1 MSRASRARRLAVA
14 AAYGG
19 GGVGLLTAGTLRLVR
34 AQAAVARRTIGKP
47 TGRPPRADGLHG
59 VGRPGD
65 PISLA
70 MLGDSTAAGLGV
82 DHAHQT
88 PGVMLAA
95 ALTEAAQRPV
105 HLTTVAAVGGR
116 SSDLDAQVERA
127 LAGDPDVAVIMI
139 GANDVT
145 HRIRPAT
152 AVRHLDEAVRRLR
165 ERGVEVIVCTCPDLG
180 TVEPVPQ
187 PLRLIARHWSRQLAA
202 AQTIVVVEAG
212 GRTVSLGDL
221 LGPEF
226 AASPREMFGP
236 DGFHPSAA
244 GYARAAAA
252 VLPSVCAALDVCMA
266 AEPEDVPDRARGEGV
281 LPVARAAVE
290 AAEEGGT
297 EVAAAQVGGHDR
309 GPRGR
314 WALLRHRRGRTGPEV
329 QDTAAQEAADTAAQ
343 QAAATHVQEAVDT
356 APQAAADTAAQERP
370 RADPGRDDR

>member
-19 GGVGLLTAGTLRLVR
+19 GGVGLLTAGTLQLIR
-34 AQAAVARRTIGKP
+34 AQVAVARRAIGKP
-47 TGRPPRADGLHG
+47 TGQAPRANGLHAAHHQG
-59 VGRPGD
+59 E

-70 MLGDSTAAGLGV
+70 MLGDSTASGLGV
-82 DHAHQT
+82 DHPHQT

-95 ALTEAAQRPV
+95 GLAESAGRPV
-105 HLTTVAAVGGR
+105 HLTCVATVGAR
-116 SSDLDAQVERA
+116 SSDLAEQVDRA
-127 LAGDPDVAVIMI
+127 LEANPHVAVIMI

-145 HRIRPAT
+145 HRVRPAT
-152 AVRHLDEAVRRLR
+152 AVRRLDEAVRRLHDA
-165 ERGVEVIVCTCPDLG
+165 GTAVVVGTCPDLG

-187 PLRLIARHWSRQLAA
+187 PLRWVARHWSRQLAA

-226 AASPREMFGP
+226 AASPMEMFGP

-244 GYARAAAA
+244 GYAGAAAA
-252 VLPSVCAALDVCMA
+252 VLPSVCAAVGVGLTADG
-266 AEPEDVPDRARGEGV
+266 EDAPDRLRGEGV

-290 AAEEGGT
+290 AAESAGT

-314 WALLRHRRGRTGPEV
+314 WALLRHRRGRSGAEV
-329 QDTAAQEAADTAAQ
+329 QIIAEHD
-343 QAAATHVQEAVDT
+343 AAAALPPSNP
-356 APQAAADTAAQERP
+356 A
-370 RADPGRDDR
+370 

>member
-1 MSRASRARRLAVA
+1 MA

-19 GGVGLLTAGTLRLVR
+19 GGVGLLAAGMLQLVR
-34 AQAAVARRTIGKP
+34 AQAAIARRTIGKP
-47 TGRPPRADGLHG
+47 TESALYADGLHG
-59 VGRPGD
+59 VHHEGS

-70 MLGDSTAAGLGV
+70 LLGDSTATGLGV
-82 DHAHQT
+82 EHAHQT

-95 ALTEAAQRPV
+95 GLAQSASRPV
-105 HLTTVAAVGGR
+105 RLTCVAAVGAK
-116 SSDLDAQVERA
+116 SSDLDRQVDLA
-127 LAGDPDVAVIMI
+127 LAVEPDIAVIMV

-145 HRIRPAT
+145 HRIRPASS
-152 AVRHLDEAVRRLR
+152 VRRLDEAVRRLR
-165 ERGVEVIVCTCPDLG
+165 EAGAQVVVGTCPDLG

-187 PLRLIARHWSRQLAA
+187 PLRLVARHWSRQLAA

-212 GRTVSLGDL
+212 GRTVSFGDL

-252 VLPSVCAALDVCMA
+252 VLPSVCAALGVGPA
-266 AEPEDVPDRARGEGV
+266 AEQEEPPDRARGEGV

-290 AAEEGGT
+290 AADEGGT
-297 EVAAAQVGGHDR
+297 EVAAAQVAGHDR

-314 WALLRHRRGRTGPEV
+314 WALLRHRRGRSGREV
-329 QDTAAQEAADTAAQ
+329 QITAEQEGTSSAPSR
-343 QAAATHVQEAVDT
+343 EA
-356 APQAAADTAAQERP
+356 P
-370 RADPGRDDR
+370 

>member
-1 MSRASRARRLAVA
+1 MA

-19 GGVGLLTAGTLRLVR
+19 GGVGLLTASALQLVR

-47 TGRPPRADGLHG
+47 TGQPPRADGVHAANYLG
-59 VGRPGD
+59 T

-70 MLGDSTAAGLGV
+70 MLGDSTASGLGV
-82 DHAHQT
+82 EHAYQT

-95 ALTEAAQRPV
+95 ALAESATRPV
-105 HLTTVAAVGGR
+105 CLTTVATVGAQSSHLDQQVTRVLAVK
-116 SSDLDAQVERA
+116 
-127 LAGDPDVAVIMI
+127 PDVVVIMI

-145 HRIRPAT
+145 HRVRPAT
-152 AVRHLDEAVRRLR
+152 AVRHLEEAVRRLR
-165 ERGVEVIVCTCPDLG
+165 DAGAEVVVGTCPDLG

-226 AASPREMFGP
+226 AASPAEMFGP
-236 DGFHPSAA
+236 DGFHPSAT
-244 GYARAAAA
+244 GYAGAAAA
-252 VLPSVCAALDVCMA
+252 ILPSVCAVLDVWL
-266 AEPEDVPDRARGEGV
+266 PDKGEDAPDRSRGEGV

-290 AAEEGGT
+290 AAEEAGT

-314 WALLRHRRGRTGPEV
+314 WALLRHRPGRSGHDV
-329 QDTAAQEAADTAAQ
+329 QVAAEQEAAS
-343 QAAATHVQEAVDT
+343 
-356 APQAAADTAAQERP
+356 AAADDAQG
-370 RADPGRDDR
+370 A

>member
-1 MSRASRARRLAVA
+1 MH
-14 AAYGG
+14 
-19 GGVGLLTAGTLRLVR
+19 GVHYAGT
-34 AQAAVARRTIGKP
+34 
-47 TGRPPRADGLHG
+47 
-59 VGRPGD
+59 

-70 MLGDSTAAGLGV
+70 MLGDSTASGMGV
-82 DHAHQT
+82 EHAHQT

-95 ALTEAAQRPV
+95 ALANAAQRPV
-105 HLTTVAAVGGR
+105 CLTSVATVGAR
-116 SSDLDAQVERA
+116 SSQLDAQVTRA
-127 LAGDPDVAVIMI
+127 LAVRPDVAVIMV

-145 HRIRPAT
+145 HRVRPAT

-165 ERGVEVIVCTCPDLG
+165 EGRTEVVVGTCPDLG

-187 PLRLIARHWSRQLAA
+187 PLRLMARHWSRKLAA

-244 GYARAAAA
+244 GYAGAAAA
-252 VLPSVCAALDVCMA
+252 ILPSVCAVLDVWPPA
-266 AEPEDVPDRARGEGV
+266 GHEDAPDRSRGEGV

-290 AAEEGGT
+290 AAEEAGT

-314 WALLRHRRGRTGPEV
+314 WALLRHRPGRSGRDVAIAAE
-329 QDTAAQEAADTAAQ
+329 QDAASSP
-343 QAAATHVQEAVDT
+343 VT
-356 APQAAADTAAQERP
+356 APPDAE
-370 RADPGRDDR
+370 